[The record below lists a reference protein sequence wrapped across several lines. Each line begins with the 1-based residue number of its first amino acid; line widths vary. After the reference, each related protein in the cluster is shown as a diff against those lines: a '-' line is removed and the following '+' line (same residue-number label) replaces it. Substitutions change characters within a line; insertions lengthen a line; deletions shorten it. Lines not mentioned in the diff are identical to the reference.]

1 MDMRQYKL
9 LLADDDVDDRILFK
23 QALEDLDLSS
33 NLITVNNGVELMEL
47 LTDDTGNLP
56 DILFLDLNMPR
67 KTGNECLAEIKG
79 NKELMHLPVVVFST
93 SFDHRVVNRLYET
106 GAHYY
111 MRKPNEFSKLKQ
123 VIYNALSLVST
134 TYKDQPPKENFVL
147 NM

>member
-79 NKELMHLPVVVFST
+79 NKELRHLPVVVFST